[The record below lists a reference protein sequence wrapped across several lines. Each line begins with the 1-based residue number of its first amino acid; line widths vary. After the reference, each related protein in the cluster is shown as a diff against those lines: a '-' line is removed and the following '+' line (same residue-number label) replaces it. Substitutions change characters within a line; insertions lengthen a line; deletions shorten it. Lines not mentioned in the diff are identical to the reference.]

1 MAKKVK
7 KDASADEPKRDTLKW
22 TQEWDN
28 VFIDAMLEQ
37 QVNGYRID
45 GTFTSAAYANM
56 LKRLTNE
63 LKYPFDKDHL
73 KNRMKTL
80 KNNFNSCYDLFR
92 GMSGFAWNPETKLFD
107 AEPETLRELI
117 QAKPAA
123 KKWMTTPIQN
133 YGKLLELFG
142 KDRATGSA
150 AESAKEKARRWAQ
163 EETSIDLDI
172 NEVPNVTAEFGT
184 PFQNDAHDDNHEPNG
199 AENVSFEGN
208 SPCESSF
215 KHRNKKVKTNTII
228 EKQFEAMN
236 NGIKE
241 VAEVM
246 RVGNAISEKLVA
258 IQERCKQRCYSET
271 EVFEE
276 LVNIG
281 VPDYLQLDA
290 FLFLINSPPK
300 MRAFF
305 GVPKELRQ
313 ELLIKMMSATNV

>member
-7 KDASADEPKRDTLKW
+7 KDASMDEPKRDTLKW

-45 GTFTSAAYANM
+45 EIFTSTAYVNM
-56 LKRLTNE
+56 LKRLTDE

-73 KNRMKTL
+73 KNHMKTL

-107 AEPETLRELI
+107 AEPETWRELI
-117 QAKPAA
+117 QAKPVA

-133 YGKLLELFG
+133 YEKLLEFF
-142 KDRATGSA
+142 
-150 AESAKEKARRWAQ
+150 
-163 EETSIDLDI
+163 DI
-172 NEVPNVTAEFGT
+172 NEVPNVTTEFGT
-184 PFQNDAHDDNHEPNG
+184 PFQNEAHDDNHEPNV

-208 SPCESSF
+208 SPCESSS

-241 VAEVM
+241 VAKVM
-246 RVGNAISEKLVA
+246 REGNAISEKLVA

-313 ELLIKMMSATNV
+313 ELLIKMMSVANV